1 MTSYRIL
8 YFRSSVLED
17 WQLLEAE
24 TLMEALQIASSS
36 APDLTV
42 ELWNERKKVAVFRP
56 VNRH

>member
-1 MTSYRIL
+1 MTAYRIL

-17 WQLLEAE
+17 WKLLQTES
-24 TLMEALQIASSS
+24 LMEALQTASAS